1 MEYRKEKVGEQFLMG
16 NEAIGRSLLEHG
28 AFCVASYPGTPASEI
43 LEAVIHQ
50 KEKEKRSVHTE
61 WSINEKAAFEVA
73 IGCSLAGRR
82 AAVAMKQ
89 VGLNVAS
96 DPMMS
101 SAYTGI
107 KGGFVIISADDP
119 GPHSSQ
125 TEQDSRA
132 FAAFAKIP
140 VLDPSSPAEAAEMI
154 GEAFELSENYGLPVV
169 VRPTTR
175 VCHARQMVPLYS
187 IPKLNGTG
195 DFTKDPHRWAATPR
209 FRYLLHQQLN
219 QKMKDVGTANL
230 KRIGTFVTPKRPGG
244 FAILGSGVAY
254 SHVHDVLSAMGLLGE
269 IDLIKIDMPYPLD
282 AFGLDEMLKDYSR
295 ILVFE
300 ETYPVIEGQLLDR
313 RRVRGKRDGTV
324 PSEGELTPDSIR
336 DILNSVVGRRSSS
349 VPKLKQT
356 VEKPPRL
363 CPGCPHRAA
372 FYAIK
377 KSLPKG
383 IYPGDIGCYTLGIHM
398 GVVDTC
404 LCMGAGINQAAGLCH
419 AYRGDGDRP
428 PIVATIGDSTF
439 LHSGITA
446 LMNSVHQGAR
456 FVLVILDNSTTAMTG
471 GQPTLANMSGSAE
484 EIGPAAD
491 IKQIVRSCGTRFLE
505 EIDPY
510 DVPAMLESLKRAEA
524 FTRAEDGGVAVI
536 ISKRPCVLYSEK
548 NKTPNPVK
556 FSVHECKKCGLC
568 TDAIDCPAIEKEG
581 KEARIIE
588 EACTGCGLCFHLCP
602 TSSIR
607 KEENSLCS

>member
-43 LEAVIHQ
+43 LEAVIHH
-50 KEKEKRSVHTE
+50 KGKEKRSVHTE

-96 DPMMS
+96 DPLMS

-119 GPHSSQ
+119 GPYSSQ

-132 FAAFAKIP
+132 FASFAKIP
-140 VLDPSSPAEAAEMI
+140 VFDPSSPVEAADMV
-154 GEAFELSENYGLPVV
+154 GKAFQLSEDYQIPVM

-175 VCHARQMVPLYS
+175 ICHARQMAPLYAV
-187 IPKLNGTG
+187 PEVNGHG
-195 DFTKDPHRWAATPR
+195 NFTKDPQRWAATPR

-219 QKMKDVGTANL
+219 RKMRDIGIANVKKITGL
-230 KRIGTFVTPKRPGG
+230 PTPKRADGL
-244 FAILGSGVAY
+244 AVLSSGVAF
-254 SHVHDVLSAMGLLGE
+254 SHVYDVLSAMGLLGE
-269 IDLIKIDMPYPLD
+269 IDLIKMDMPYPID
-282 AFGLDEMLKDYSR
+282 TFGLEELLKDYSR

-300 ETYPVIEGQLLDR
+300 ETYPVIEGQLLDQR
-313 RRVRGKRDGTV
+313 KVRGKKDGTV
-324 PSEGELTPDSIR
+324 PSEGELTPDEIH
-336 DILNSVVGRRSSS
+336 DILGSVLGRKPSAA
-349 VPKLKQT
+349 PKAPRT
-356 VEKPPRL
+356 REKPPRL

-377 KSLPKG
+377 KSFPKG
-383 IYPGDIGCYTLGIHM
+383 IYPGDIGCYTLGINM

-404 LCMGAGINQAAGLCH
+404 LCMGAGINQAAGLFH
-419 AYRGDGDRP
+419 AYRNDESRP

-446 LMNSVHQGAR
+446 LMNAVHQGAR
-456 FVLVILDNSTTAMTG
+456 FILVILDNATTAMTG
-471 GQPTLANMSGSAE
+471 GQPTLAKKSVSRQGRNAE
-484 EIGPAAD
+484 AD
-491 IKQIVRSCGTRFLE
+491 MEQIVRSSGVRFLE

-510 DVPAMLESLKRAEA
+510 NIPAMLDSLRRAEV

-536 ISKRPCVLYSEK
+536 ISKRPCPLYGEK
-548 NKTPNPVK
+548 GKPLTPVK
-556 FSVHECKKCGLC
+556 FSVQECKECGIC
-568 TDAIDCPAIEKEG
+568 TDFIDCPAIEKEG
-581 KEARIIE
+581 KKARIIG
-588 EACTGCGLCFHLCP
+588 EACAGCGLCFHLCP
-602 TSSIR
+602 TGSIR

>member
-43 LEAVIHQ
+43 LEAVIHH
-50 KEKEKRSVHTE
+50 KEKEKRRIHTE

-96 DPMMS
+96 DPLMS

-107 KGGFVIISADDP
+107 KGGFVVISADDP
-119 GPHSSQ
+119 GPYSSQ

-132 FAAFAKIP
+132 FASFAKIP
-140 VLDPSSPAEAAEMI
+140 VFDPSSPVEAADMV
-154 GEAFELSENYGLPVV
+154 GKAFQLSEDYQIPVM

-175 VCHARQMVPLYS
+175 ICHARQMVPLYS
-187 IPKLNGTG
+187 IPELNSNGN
-195 DFTKDPHRWAATPR
+195 FTKDPNRWAATPR

-219 QKMKDVGTANL
+219 QKMRDIGAANVITIEAQL
-230 KRIGTFVTPKRPGG
+230 TPKGSKG
-244 FAILGSGVAY
+244 FAILSSGVAF
-254 SHVHDVLSAMGLLGE
+254 SHTYDILTAMGLIGE
-269 IDLIKIDMPYPLD
+269 IDLIKIDVPYPID
-282 AFGLDEMLKDYSR
+282 ALGLGKILENYSQ

-300 ETYPVIEGQLLDR
+300 ETYPVIEGQLLDPR
-313 RRVRGKRDGTV
+313 KVRGKRDGTV
-324 PSEGELTPDSIR
+324 PSEGELTPDVIQ
-336 DILNSVVGRRSSS
+336 DILNSLLGRKPSFTSRIRR
-349 VPKLKQT
+349 T
-356 VEKPPRL
+356 TEKPPRL

-404 LCMGAGINQAAGLCH
+404 LCMGAGINQAAGLYH
-419 AYRGDGDRP
+419 AYRSDENRP

-456 FVLVILDNSTTAMTG
+456 FILVLLDNSTTAMTG
-471 GQPTLANMSGSAE
+471 GQPTLAKKSGSDHG
-484 EIGPAAD
+484 IGPEVD
-491 IKQIVRSCGTRFLE
+491 ITQMIRSCGVRFLE

-510 DVPAMLESLKRAEA
+510 DVPAMVESLRRAEA

-536 ISKRPCVLYSEK
+536 LSKRPCPLYAGKSK
-548 NKTPNPVK
+548 PLTPVK
-556 FSVHECKKCGLC
+556 FLVRECKECGIC
-568 TDAIDCPAIEKEG
+568 TDVIDCPAIEKEG
-581 KEARIIE
+581 KKARIIE

-602 TSSIR
+602 TGSIR
-607 KEENSLCS
+607 KEENALCR